1 MSFKE
6 KVTLKDVAIYSADK
20 IHIDNINKDNYIST
34 ENLLSNYGGKII
46 SSGLPNVKTVS
57 EYKMSDVL
65 ISNIRPYFKKIW
77 RAKFD
82 GGASNDV
89 LVIRAK
95 ENIIPEFLYYNLAN
109 NDFFDYVMS
118 GTKGTK
124 MPRGDKKHIMDFE
137 INLPPIPEQKA
148 IAHILSTLDEK
159 IEVNNKIN
167 KTLENMAQSIFK
179 EWFVDFEFPNEEGE
193 PYKSSGGEMIES
205 ELGMIPK
212 GWEVIEFGN
221 IVRISSKSVKP
232 MENKSVLYE
241 HYSIPALDE
250 KTYPKF
256 ELGDE
261 IKSNKFVVFSDSIL
275 ISKLNPGTKRIW
287 RPFCISTNSVC
298 STEFINFIPIRNS
311 IHEFAYGI
319 IDSNEF
325 SDFLIN
331 HATGSTG
338 SRQRVKP
345 NDALKFKLVYPNNQN
360 VLTKHFETSKNIYD
374 KINNNIVEN
383 QKLTE
388 IRDSLLPKL
397 MSGEIRVPF

>member
-6 KVTLKDVAIYSADK
+6 KVTLKDVAMYSVDK

-34 ENLLSNYGGKII
+34 ENLLSNYGGKIV

-57 EYKMSDVL
+57 EYKVSDVL

-77 RAKFD
+77 RAKFE

-109 NDFFDYVMS
+109 DYFFDYVMS

-179 EWFVDFEFPNEEGE
+179 EWFVDFEFPNEDGE

-212 GWEVIEFGN
+212 GWEVKILGEYFKFIKGKKPKNIEEKYYDN
-221 IVRISSKSVKP
+221 YSKYLTID
-232 MENKSVLYE
+232 VL
-241 HYSIPALDE
+241 
-250 KTYPKF
+250 
-256 ELGDE
+256 
-261 IKSNKFVVFSDSIL
+261 N
-275 ISKLNPGTKRIW
+275 
-287 RPFCISTNSVC
+287 
-298 STEFINFIPIRNS
+298 RNS
-311 IHEFAYGI
+311 ILYCSIDRIVKVKKTDILMVMDGASSGQIYYGQDGVVASTLSKI
-319 IDSNEF
+319 EILDKDIGT
-325 SDFLIN
+325 DFIYSALKSYESEIKR
-331 HATGSTG
+331 HTTGSAIPHTDKDYV
-338 SRQRVKP
+338 SKIRI
-345 NDALKFKLVYPNNQN
+345 ALAKEGHLMEE
-360 VLTKHFETSKNIYD
+360 FEKNIRLIRMMI
-374 KINNNIVEN
+374 INRNEEN
-383 QKLTE
+383 QKLKA